1 MNTSIQKEESSAL
14 SAEIKK
20 KLSRRATAAIA
31 VAVALASMLSG
42 TLAWQGLSQR
52 AQYLMTTEVN
62 PGGRLHDDFSG
73 PNGTKDVYVENYGTQ
88 NIYARVRLDEYME
101 VGDGAGKYTST
112 TAEDGTTTKTRDDDN
127 EAVSLVDGAVYEDE
141 ATWTTHIPG
150 ESELGESAED
160 GFADVGETFHKY
172 WKWTFGGSTTYM
184 PTFNK
189 DNTSQTADIN
199 GTYDGKEGTAGHY
212 DDYVDYST
220 DEYKTTGKTDTAA
233 YTPETDGGEAVEV
246 EETHTAKETLT
257 AAVITMATYN
267 AKTTEEKAAFVG
279 WVYDADGWAY
289 WSQAIEPGTATGL
302 LLDKVENATKNGVQL
317 IPEKKSF
324 YAINVIGEFIT
335 ADDIGSAEKGDG
347 FYSNGSALPSS
358 DALALLR
365 SIGVETGKVTLSK
378 VTTSGSTEALED
390 IKDQV
395 LTMLDG
401 AAGTSFTARAAIS
414 TPVDGA
420 TWNWTSSDSS
430 IVTVTED
437 ESDSSRATV
446 AVVSGNKQL
455 GSITIT
461 ANYITSD
468 GAVFASASFVANV
481 PKTVKVGQT
490 VTLDRVSYTVM
501 AVKTVTG
508 RSASETE
515 ATQHSAA
522 LLLRDSQWTDRKFG
536 SSNSWENSVV
546 RDLLKSKYAT
556 DYPEAAKNAL
566 EVTIST
572 YDPSST
578 AADHRSDTTDTFFLL
593 SEADV
598 TGKATSG
605 SSVGQTTPESW
616 EYTAGVKLPTLK
628 TVGNSSYIY
637 HTWLRTPDRANTS
650 YSLYIQNATK
660 DTVRRVASNA
670 ANAGGGLYIRP
681 AFWYDLGTVSTST
694 TD

>member
-1 MNTSIQKEESSAL
+1 MSAKANRKLRRRTTSV
-14 SAEIKK
+14 
-20 KLSRRATAAIA
+20 IA
-31 VAVALASMLSG
+31 VAAALTIMLSG
-42 TLAWQGLSQR
+42 TLAWQSIGQR
-52 AQYLMTTEVN
+52 AQNLMTTTPN

-88 NIYARVRLDEYME
+88 DIYARVRLDEYME
-101 VGDGAGKYTST
+101 VGDGAGKYTVT
-112 TAEDGTTTKTRDDDN
+112 GTAITRSDGNK
-127 EAVSLVDGAVYEDE
+127 AVSLVDGASYADE
-141 ATWTTHIPG
+141 TTWTTHIPD
-150 ESELGESAED
+150 ESELGEGTVSGLASGE
-160 GFADVGETFHKY
+160 ETFRKY

-267 AKTTEEKAAFVG
+267 EKSDEEKAAFVG

-317 IPEKKSF
+317 IPPKNSF
-324 YAINVIGEFIT
+324 YVINVIGEFVT
-335 ADDIGSAEKGDG
+335 ADDIGSKEGGTG
-347 FYSNGSALPSS
+347 FYSNGGTLPSS

-365 SIGVETGKVTLSK
+365 GIGVEIGKVTLSK
-378 VTTSGSTEALED
+378 VEDSTSAD
-390 IKDQV
+390 ITDKV
-395 LTMLDG
+395 LTMLED
-401 AAGTSFTARAAIS
+401 AAGTSFTAAAAIS

-430 IVTVTED
+430 VVTVTAD
-437 ESDSSRATV
+437 SDDSSRATV
-446 AVVSGNKQL
+446 AVVTGNTQL
-455 GSITIT
+455 GAVTIT
-461 ANYITSD
+461 AEYTTSD
-468 GAVFASASFVANV
+468 GTVFTSASFIANV

-490 VTLDRVSYTVM
+490 LKLDNVNYIVM

-508 RSASETE
+508 RSATETE

-522 LLLRDSQWTDRKFG
+522 LLL
-536 SSNSWENSVV
+536 SNNVFDGTGYGTTNNWENSTV
-546 RDLLKSKYAT
+546 RSYLKTTYTT
-556 DYPEAAKNAL
+556 DHPEAAANAL
-566 EVTIST
+566 EVTIAT
-572 YDPSST
+572 YDVSDT
-578 AADHRSDTTDTFFLL
+578 EDHKSETTDTFFAL

-598 TGKATSG
+598 TGKATNG
-605 SSVGQTTPESW
+605 SVGNATPEDW
-616 EYTAGVKLPTLK
+616 EYTAGAKLPTLK
-628 TVGNSSYIY
+628 AIGTNGLIY
-637 HTWLRTPDRANTS
+637 HAWLRSPDRANTS
-650 YSLYIQNATK
+650 YSLYIQNQTTGTVLRATSG
-660 DTVRRVASNA
+660 TTIVNSPVS
-670 ANAGGGLYIRP
+670 GTIFIRP
-681 AFWYDLGTVSTST
+681 AFWYDLGAVSTSN
-694 TD
+694 

>member
-1 MNTSIQKEESSAL
+1 M
-14 SAEIKK
+14 AEHMTTKK
-20 KLSRRATAAIA
+20 KRTSAAIA
-31 VAVALASMLSG
+31 VIVALAVMLSG
-42 TLAWQGLSQR
+42 TLAWQSIGQR
-52 AQYLMTTEVN
+52 AQNLMTTQPN

-73 PNGTKDVYVENYGTQ
+73 PGGTKDVYVENYGTQ
-88 NIYARVRLDEYME
+88 DIYARVRLDEYME

-112 TAEDGTTTKTRDDDN
+112 TGTDGTTTITKSDGN
-127 EAVSLVDGAVYEDE
+127 QAESLVYGATYEDE
-141 ATWTTHIPG
+141 TTWTTHIPG
-150 ESELGESAED
+150 ESDLCAGAEQ
-160 GFADVGETFHKY
+160 GFTDSDETFHKY
-172 WKWTFGGSTTYM
+172 WKWSFGGSTTYM

-189 DNTSQTADIN
+189 DNTSLAADIN
-199 GTYDGKEGTAGHY
+199 GTYEGRENTVNHY

-220 DEYKTTGKTDTAA
+220 EDYKTTGKTAA
-233 YTPETDGGEAVEV
+233 ATYAPETDGGESVTV
-246 EETHTAKETLT
+246 EETHAAKETLT
-257 AAVITMATYN
+257 AEVITMAAYN
-267 AKTTEEKAAFVG
+267 EKSAEEKAEFIG
-279 WVYDADGWAY
+279 WVYDSDGWAY
-289 WSQAIEPGTATGL
+289 WSQAVEPGTATGL

-317 IPEKKSF
+317 IPPKKSF

-358 DALALLR
+358 EALALLR

-468 GAVFASASFVANV
+468 GAVFATASFVANV

-508 RSASETE
+508 RSVSETE

-546 RDLLKSKYAT
+546 RDLLKSKYAA

-605 SSVGQTTPESW
+605 SSVGQATPESW

-670 ANAGGGLYIRP
+670 TNDVGGLYIRP
-681 AFWYDLGTVSTST
+681 AFWYDLGTVSTVN
-694 TD
+694 

>member
-1 MNTSIQKEESSAL
+1 MSAKANRKLRRRTTSV
-14 SAEIKK
+14 
-20 KLSRRATAAIA
+20 IA
-31 VAVALASMLSG
+31 VAAALTIMLSG

-52 AQYLMTTEVN
+52 AQYLMTTEAN

-88 NIYARVRLDEYME
+88 DIYARVRLDEYME
-101 VGDGAGKYTST
+101 VGDGAGKYTVT
-112 TAEDGTTTKTRDDDN
+112 GTAITRSDGNK
-127 EAVSLVDGAVYEDE
+127 AVSLVDGASYADE
-141 ATWTTHIPG
+141 TTWTTHIPD
-150 ESELGESAED
+150 ESELGEGTVSGLASGE
-160 GFADVGETFHKY
+160 ETFRKY

-267 AKTTEEKAAFVG
+267 EKSDEEKAAFVG

-302 LLDKVENATKNGVQL
+302 LLDRVENATKNGVPF
-317 IPEKKSF
+317 IPQKSSF
-324 YAINVIGEFIT
+324 YVINVIGEFVT
-335 ADDIGSAEKGDG
+335 ANDIGSAEYKNG
-347 FYSNGSALPSS
+347 FYSNGSTLPSS

-365 SIGVETGKVTLSK
+365 SIGVEIGEVTLSK
-378 VTTSGSTEALED
+378 VTTSGSTETTTD

-395 LTMLDG
+395 LTMLSG
-401 AAGTSFTARAAIS
+401 ADGTSFTAKAAIS

-420 TWNWTSSDSS
+420 TWKWTSSDDA
-430 IVTVTED
+430 IVTVTAD
-437 ESDSSRATV
+437 ADDSSRATV
-446 AVVSGNKQL
+446 AVVTGNTQL
-455 GSITIT
+455 GAITIT
-461 ANYITSD
+461 AEYTTSD
-468 GAVFASASFVANV
+468 GAVFASASFIANV
-481 PKTVKVGQT
+481 PKTVKVGQV
-490 VTLDRVSYTVM
+490 VTLDNVGYTVM

-508 RSASETE
+508 RSATEEE

-522 LLLRDSQWTDRKFG
+522 LLLRDSIWSSSEFG
-536 SSNSWENSVV
+536 SSNSWASSKA
-546 RDLLKSKYAT
+546 RSLLQESYAT
-556 DYPEAAKNAL
+556 AYPEAAKNAL
-566 EVTIST
+566 AVTIAT
-572 YDPSST
+572 YDP
-578 AADHRSDTTDTFFLL
+578 ADTEDHKSETEDTFFVL

-605 SSVGQTTPESW
+605 STVGNISTPYEW
-616 EYTAGVKLPTLK
+616 EYTAGAKLPTLK

-637 HTWLRTPDRANTS
+637 HTWLRTPDRADTS
-650 YSLYIQNATK
+650 YSLYIQNQTTGTVQRATSG
-660 DTVRRVASNA
+660 TTIVNSPVR
-670 ANAGGGLYIRP
+670 GTIFIRP
-681 AFWYDLGTVSTST
+681 AFWYDLGAVSTSN
-694 TD
+694 

>member
-1 MNTSIQKEESSAL
+1 MSAKANRKLRRRTTSV
-14 SAEIKK
+14 
-20 KLSRRATAAIA
+20 IA
-31 VAVALASMLSG
+31 VAAALTIMLSG
-42 TLAWQGLSQR
+42 TLAWQSIGQR
-52 AQYLMTTEVN
+52 AQNLMTTTPN

-88 NIYARVRLDEYME
+88 DIYARVRLDEYME
-101 VGDGAGKYTST
+101 VGDGAGKYTVT
-112 TAEDGTTTKTRDDDN
+112 GTAITRSDGNK
-127 EAVSLVDGAVYEDE
+127 AVSLVDGASYADE
-141 ATWTTHIPG
+141 TTWTTHIPD
-150 ESELGESAED
+150 ESELGEGTVSGLASGE
-160 GFADVGETFHKY
+160 ETFRKY

-267 AKTTEEKAAFVG
+267 EKSDEEKAAFVG

-317 IPEKKSF
+317 IPPKNSF
-324 YAINVIGEFIT
+324 YVINVIGEFVT
-335 ADDIGSAEKGDG
+335 ADDIGSKEGGTG
-347 FYSNGSALPSS
+347 FYSNGGTLPSS

-365 SIGVETGKVTLSK
+365 GIGVEIGKVTLSK
-378 VTTSGSTEALED
+378 VEDSTSAD
-390 IKDQV
+390 ITDKV
-395 LTMLDG
+395 LTMLED
-401 AAGTSFTARAAIS
+401 AAGTSFTAAAAIS

-430 IVTVTED
+430 VVTVTAD
-437 ESDSSRATV
+437 SDDSSRATV
-446 AVVSGNKQL
+446 AVVTGNTQL
-455 GSITIT
+455 GAVTIT
-461 ANYITSD
+461 AEYTTSD
-468 GAVFASASFVANV
+468 GTVFTSASFIANV

-490 VTLDRVSYTVM
+490 LKLDNVNYIVM

-508 RSASETE
+508 RSATETE

-522 LLLRDSQWTDRKFG
+522 LLL
-536 SSNSWENSVV
+536 SNNVFDGTGYGTTNNWENSTV
-546 RDLLKSKYAT
+546 RSYLKTTYT
-556 DYPEAAKNAL
+556 TNHPTAAANAL
-566 EVTIST
+566 EVTIAT
-572 YDPSST
+572 YDVSDT
-578 AADHRSDTTDTFFLL
+578 EDHKSETTDTFFAL

-598 TGKATSG
+598 TGKATNG
-605 SSVGQTTPESW
+605 SVGNATPEDW
-616 EYTAGVKLPTLK
+616 EYTAGAKLPTLK
-628 TVGNSSYIY
+628 AIGTNGLIY
-637 HTWLRTPDRANTS
+637 HAWLRSPDRANTS
-650 YSLYIQNATK
+650 YSLYIQNQTTGTVLRATSG
-660 DTVRRVASNA
+660 TTIVNSPVS
-670 ANAGGGLYIRP
+670 GTIFIRP
-681 AFWYDLGTVSTST
+681 AFWYDLGAVSTSN
-694 TD
+694 